1 MSLLVRAFAANPMH
15 RRVFG
20 APGPKA
26 LRRNEAFFRF
36 IVARF
41 RGERVAVFENDRLV
55 GLAQWVWSS
64 GEPSTFVNRV
74 KAALKMTPVVG
85 LNLLRVALWSSAW
98 TRHNIPGPQWRLGPL
113 AVDADARNRGI
124 GPLLVRTF
132 CEHVDATGQ
141 AGTLQTD
148 RPDYVGFY
156 ETCGFE
162 IVEKFRALGVDTW
175 LMQREPAVAAR
186 PIDSP
191 PLVATASAPPFV
203 AAASAP
209 PWASAPPAAA
219 TPVGAGRGERPGPA
233 SR

>member
-1 MSLLVRAFAANPMH
+1 MH

-36 IVARF
+36 VVAHF
-41 RGERVAVFENDRLV
+41 HGERVAVFENDRRV

-64 GEPSTFVNRV
+64 GEPSTFVNRA
-74 KAALKMTPVVG
+74 KAALKMTPVAG

-124 GPLLVRTF
+124 GPLLVQTF

-141 AGTLQTD
+141 LGTLQTD

-175 LMQREPAVAAR
+175 LMQREPAVAEPSFDQPSFVLSRAAD
-186 PIDSP
+186 PWSVSP
-191 PLVATASAPPFV
+191 PTLAPPD
-203 AAASAP
+203 AAPRAEP
-209 PWASAPPAAA
+209 
-219 TPVGAGRGERPGPA
+219 RRPGM
-233 SR
+233 R